1 MPFPSE
7 DPISRPES
15 ASSPPSK
22 PSHLPQ
28 ADASLGELFQFLTD
42 NDLHPAR
49 DRTAAESVAVFN
61 AAAPNGQDSMSDEA
75 SERLRT
81 LLLELLAI
89 DQRNA
94 AAALPEVKGELAQQ
108 LRRLEHRCR
117 DPRVMG
123 QVIYPIFAT
132 LLQQKITQSPE
143 EIVPAL
149 ALIIDQVLETQ
160 SLRDRTALSKAL
172 AAAIPGAIS
181 KQMGEAPD
189 EVVQAI
195 APAMGKAITAQIRL
209 DRDSMVDALYP
220 VIGNTISKYMGE
232 VVSQI
237 NDRVEQTFSLTGL
250 VGRLSLR
257 LQGISDAEQIL
268 RDVLPFNVQA
278 VFLIH
283 KESGLVIADVQQ
295 SGAEALEADMLAG
308 MLTAIRS
315 FAGECSTNPSHQSE
329 LTQIDYEDFQIIME
343 VAGYCYIAAVTQGDP
358 PATFSLKLR
367 QTMSAIILNH
377 GYGDAIERFDGNPD
391 SVPES
396 ITELLH
402 DILHT
407 PDQIKRPQVER
418 RPIPWGLVLALGFV
432 LALVGIPL
440 GVMKYQWRQAQAL
453 AAQLQDTF
461 VSTPSLA
468 LYRIEPVVKDQT
480 ITLTGHV
487 PSVVLQEQAAEITR
501 QIAPEFAV
509 DNQVIAVDAP
519 AEPSAIAAEAQ
530 RLTQSLAQVLATPL
544 TSTYDPN
551 LQQLL
556 VQGGALS
563 ADQTAQLTESLR
575 RIPGVQSIVL
585 SLDSQ
590 GSPLAQRVYFTP
602 NSVEISPQEY
612 AQKLAPLIRYLR
624 DNPTLKLR
632 IVGHTDR
639 SGTEQFNQQ
648 LAPQRAAAVEAALSA
663 AGLPRSQ
670 LETVGMIDPPPQVSN
685 TDALWL
691 SRCVRFEVVN

>member
-7 DPISRPES
+7 DPISRPNPD
-15 ASSPPSK
+15 SPTPSM
-22 PSHLPQ
+22 PSPLPQ
-28 ADASLGELFQFLTD
+28 ADTSLGELFQFLTEH
-42 NDLHPAR
+42 DLPQHP
-49 DRTAAESVAVFN
+49 DRPLADTGAIFHSSQ
-61 AAAPNGQDSMSDEA
+61 PNRQGSISDET
-75 SERLRT
+75 SERLR
-81 LLLELLAI
+81 LLLLDLLAI
-89 DQRNA
+89 DQQNA
-94 AAALPEVKGELAQQ
+94 TDTPAETQDELSRQ

-117 DPRVMG
+117 DPRIMG

-132 LLQQKITQSPE
+132 LLQQKIAQSPD

-149 ALIIDQVLETQ
+149 ATIIDQVLATQ
-160 SLRDRTALSKAL
+160 SQRDRTALSKAL

-181 KQMGEAPD
+181 KQMGDAPH

-237 NDRVEQTFSLTGL
+237 NHRVEQTFSLTGL
-250 VGRLSLR
+250 VNHLSLR
-257 LQGISDAEQIL
+257 LRGISDAEQIL
-268 RDVLPFNVQA
+268 RDAMPFNVQA

-283 KESGLVIADVQQ
+283 KDSGLVIAEVQQ
-295 SGAEALEADMLAG
+295 SGTAALEADMLAG

-315 FAGECSTNPSHQSE
+315 FAGECSTDPRHQSE

-343 VAGYCYIAAVTQGDP
+343 VAGYCYLAAVTQGDP
-358 PATFSLKLR
+358 PAIFSMKLR

-377 GYGDAIERFDGNPD
+377 GYGDAIEQFDGNPN

-396 ITELLH
+396 IPELLH
-402 DILHT
+402 DLLNA
-407 PDQIKRPQVER
+407 PQQIERPPVER
-418 RPIPWGLVLALGFV
+418 RPLPWGLVLTLGFV
-432 LALVGIPL
+432 LVAVGIPL
-440 GVMKYQWRQAQAL
+440 GVMKYQWWQAQQL
-453 AAQLQDTF
+453 TAQLRDTF

-468 LYRIEPVVKDQT
+468 LYRIQPVVENQT
-480 ITLTGHV
+480 ITLTGQV
-487 PSVVLQEQAAEITR
+487 PSLVLQQQAADITR
-501 QIAPEFAV
+501 QLAPDFTV

-519 AEPSAIAAEAQ
+519 PEPEAIAAEAQ
-530 RLTQSLAQVLATPL
+530 RLTQGLAQVLATPI
-544 TSTYDPN
+544 TSTYDPD

-556 VQGGALS
+556 VQGSALS

-575 RIPGVQSIVL
+575 RIPGVQSVVL
-585 SLDSQ
+585 SLDNQ

-602 NSVEISPQEY
+602 NSADISPQEY
-612 AQKLAPLIRYLR
+612 SQKLTPLIRYLR
-624 DNPTLKLR
+624 DNPTVKLR
-632 IVGHTDR
+632 IIGHTDR
-639 SGTEQFNQQ
+639 SGTEQINQQ
-648 LAPQRAAAVEAALSA
+648 LAPQRAAAVQAVLSQE
-663 AGLPRSQ
+663 GMPLSQ

-685 TDALWL
+685 ADALWL